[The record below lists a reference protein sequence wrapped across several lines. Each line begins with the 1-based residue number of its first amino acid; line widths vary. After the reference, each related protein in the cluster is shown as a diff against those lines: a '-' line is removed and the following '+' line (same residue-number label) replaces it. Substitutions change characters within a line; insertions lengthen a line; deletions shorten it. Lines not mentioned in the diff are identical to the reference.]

1 MASSANKK
9 SGRSKSS
16 RSSGGKTVS
25 SGTLIASIIAAFLVG
40 YVVSAFVGGFR
51 LDSSFSGG
59 LPAVTGTPADR
70 GAGAPADG
78 GLSTSGTPA
87 DGGPSMAGTLFQEA
101 PSRGEYIEALKER
114 VSENPDDRDL
124 WTDLG
129 NAYFDSDRYHEAIE
143 AYQRSLDLDP
153 GNADVWTDMGIMYRR
168 VGEYSEALA
177 AFDRAV
183 AENPAHQMSRF
194 NRGIVLFY
202 DLEDRI
208 GAFRS
213 WDELAK
219 MNPDFRTPDGRT
231 IVQLIGDLR

>member
-1 MASSANKK
+1 MASSADKK
-9 SGRSKSS
+9 SSRSKSS

-59 LPAVTGTPADR
+59 DPTLAGTPADR
-70 GAGAPADG
+70 GLAAPAD
-78 GLSTSGTPA
+78 
-87 DGGPSMAGTLFQEA
+87 GTLFQEA
-101 PSRGEYIEALKER
+101 PSRGDYIEALRER

-143 AYQRSLDLDP
+143 AYQHSLDLDP
-153 GNADVWTDMGIMYRR
+153 GNADVWTDVGIMYRR
-168 VGEYSEALA
+168 IGEYSEALA

-219 MNPDFRTPDGRT
+219 MNPNFRTPDGRT
-231 IVQLIGDLR
+231 IVQMIGDLR

>member
-9 SGRSKSS
+9 SGRSNSS

-40 YVVSAFVGGFR
+40 YVVSAIVGGFR

-59 LPAVTGTPADR
+59 VPASADTPTDR
-70 GAGAPADG
+70 GAGA
-78 GLSTSGTPA
+78 PA

-101 PSRGEYIEALKER
+101 PSRGEYIEALRER

-129 NAYFDSDRYHEAIE
+129 NAYFDSDRYHEAIK

-213 WDELAK
+213 WDELAEI
-219 MNPDFRTPDGRT
+219 NPNFRTPDGRT
-231 IVQLIGDLR
+231 ILQMIGDLR